1 MSEVSGASAPPG
13 TRVWET
19 WGRLSGGPGGGARR
33 PCGRELPGPPQLVAL
48 FARNSCGLQL
58 FFFLI
63 RPRERQGRP
72 ARDLTDLTAA
82 PGAAP
87 RVCRQDGGQR
97 GERGIARRS
106 RPHLPLPGPAARGA
120 RGAGA
125 ATKPRA
131 WPRARGRRREGR
143 AGSDRKPRPRARLC
157 RVCVCVCRGAMAQC
171 TGETS
176 SPLCLLR
183 GRQAGPRE
191 ATSEAAP
198 RRGGPFAFPFG
209 HFSNDF

>member
-19 WGRLSGGPGGGARR
+19 WGRLSGGPGGG
-33 PCGRELPGPPQLVAL
+33 GHVGPAAGSFQDPRGLWL
-48 FARNSCGLQL
+48 CLHGNSCGLQL
-58 FFFLI
+58 FFFFFLI

-72 ARDLTDLTAA
+72 ARDLTAA

-87 RVCRQDGGQR
+87 GVCRQDGGQR

-125 ATKPRA
+125 AAKPRA

-143 AGSDRKPRPRARLC
+143 AGSDRKPRPRTRLC
-157 RVCVCVCRGAMAQC
+157 RVCVCVCRGAMAQF

-198 RRGGPFAFPFG
+198 QRGRPFAFPFG